1 VTESTMRFRA
11 LHRGPEVLVLPNAWD
26 VLTARAFEDAG
37 FPAVGTTSFGI
48 ACAHGLRDGA
58 NAAWDATLAT
68 VERMAAAL
76 RVPLSVDME
85 GGFGG
90 TPDDVA
96 RRARSLAEAGAV
108 GFNLEDGRADGM
120 LEDTGRQRDVIA
132 AVRAAVPDAF
142 VNARCDVFWL
152 ATDAGA
158 AGLETALTRA
168 RAYVEAGADG
178 IFLPGLVSPDEIAE
192 AVRALAVPLNV
203 LATPRTPAVAHLRD
217 LGVRRVST
225 GSGPA
230 RAVLGLL
237 RRIGEELR
245 THGTYGFLAGA
256 PGYADA
262 NRQQQGLENPSR

>member
-1 VTESTMRFRA
+1 MRFRA

-37 FPAVGTTSFGI
+37 FPAVGTTSFAI

-158 AGLETALTRA
+158 AGL
-168 RAYVEAGADG
+168 
-178 IFLPGLVSPDEIAE
+178 FLPGLVSPDEIAE

>member
-1 VTESTMRFRA
+1 MRNDRAARFRA
-11 LHRGPEVLVLPNAWD
+11 QHDGPEVLVLPNAWD

-48 ACAHGLRDGA
+48 ARAHGLRDGA
-58 NAAWDATLAT
+58 NAAWDATLST
-68 VERMAAAL
+68 VSRMATAL
-76 RVPLSVDME
+76 RIPLSVDME

-96 RRARSLAEAGAV
+96 QRARALAGTGVA
-108 GFNLEDGRADGM
+108 GFNLEDGRDDGT
-120 LEDTGRQRDVIA
+120 LVDVSHQRDVIS
-132 AVRAAVPDAF
+132 AVRSAVPGAF

-152 ATDAGA
+152 TPDAGA
-158 AGLETALTRA
+158 RGLAQALARA
-168 RAYVEAGADG
+168 RAYVAAGADG
-178 IFLPGLVSPDEIAE
+178 IFLPGLVAPEAIAE
-192 AVRALAVPLNV
+192 AVRALPVPLNV
-203 LATPRTPAVAHLRD
+203 LATPSTPPVTELRE

-245 THGTYGFLAGA
+245 SRGTFDYLADA

-262 NRQQQGLENPSR
+262 NR

>member
-1 VTESTMRFRA
+1 MTAAERFRA
-11 LHRGPEVLVLPNAWD
+11 LHDGPEVLLLPNAWD

-48 ACAHGLRDGA
+48 ARAHGLRDGV

-68 VERMAAAL
+68 VARMAAAL

-90 TPDDVA
+90 TPADVA
-96 RRARSLAEAGAV
+96 RRAEALADAGAA
-108 GFNLEDGRADGM
+108 GFNLEDGRDDAT
-120 LEDTGRQRDVIA
+120 LEDIGRQGEVIA

-152 ATDAGA
+152 APDAGA
-158 AGLETALTRA
+158 PGLATALERA
-168 RAYVEAGADG
+168 RVYVDAGADG
-178 IFLPGLVSPDEIAE
+178 VFLPGLVAPDAIAE
-192 AVRALAVPLNV
+192 AVRALPVPLNV
-203 LATPRTPAVAHLRD
+203 LATPRTPTVAALRA
-217 LGVRRVST
+217 LGVRRLST

-237 RRIGEELR
+237 RRIADELR
-245 THGTYGFLAGA
+245 THGTYGYLADA
-256 PGYADA
+256 PGYAEA
-262 NRQQQGLENPSR
+262 NR